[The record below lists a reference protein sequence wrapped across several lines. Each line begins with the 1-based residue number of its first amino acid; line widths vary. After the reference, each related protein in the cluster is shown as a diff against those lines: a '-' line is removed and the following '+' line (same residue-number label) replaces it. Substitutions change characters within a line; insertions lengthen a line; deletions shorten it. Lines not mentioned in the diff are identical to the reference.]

1 MNVEILIKYWNEIS
15 SLFLEMSQFLMLG
28 FLISGLLYIF
38 ISKETIA
45 NNLGKPGALSV
56 IKAAIFGV
64 PMPLCSCGV
73 IPVATSLYKRGAS
86 RGATISF
93 LISTPQTGVD
103 SIFITYS
110 LLGLPFAIIR
120 PLIALITGVIGGFL
134 SEFLITKD
142 DHSTYITNHTHPSK
156 TLQDGLK
163 YGFITLPK
171 DISSALIKGI
181 LISGLISILV
191 PQNFFIDYNLTGVL
205 GMVLIG
211 IASIPIYVCATASVP
226 IAITLISKGL
236 DPGSALVFLM
246 AGPATNVATI
256 SVIMKSLGRKTI
268 FLYIATIF
276 SSSIFFGTL
285 INLFLDKNT
294 IPIMNQSH
302 HMHFDLIS
310 IVSAI
315 ALILICAYAIIN
327 NSFNK
332 TTSENADAFNS
343 ADLSFIVKGMTCN
356 HCKETVTEAIN
367 TCDNIQDFTINL
379 ESGQTF
385 IYGNN
390 LNKQQIMTSIN
401 NVGFSIGEII

>member
-15 SLFLEMSQFLMLG
+15 SLFLEMSPFLMLG

-142 DHSTYITNHTHPSK
+142 DHSTYIANHTHPSK

-171 DISSALIKGI
+171 DISSALIIGI

-191 PQNFFIDYNLTGVL
+191 PQNFFLDYNLTGVL
-205 GMVLIG
+205 GMALIG

-332 TTSENADAFNS
+332 TTSENADASNS

-367 TCDNIQDFTINL
+367 TCDGIQDFTINL
-379 ESGQTF
+379 ESGETL
-385 IYGNN
+385 IYGNK
-390 LNKQQIMTSIN
+390 LNKQQIITSIN
-401 NVGFSIGEII
+401 NVGYSIGEIT

>member
-1 MNVEILIKYWNEIS
+1 MNKILIKYWNEIS
-15 SLFLEMSQFLMLG
+15 SLFLEMSPFLMLG

-45 NNLGKPGALSV
+45 NNLGKPGVLSV

-163 YGFITLPK
+163 YGLITLPK
-171 DISSALIKGI
+171 DISSALIIGI

-191 PQNFFIDYNLTGVL
+191 PQNFFLDYNLTGVL
-205 GMVLIG
+205 GMALIG

-276 SSSIFFGTL
+276 SSSIFFGIL

-302 HMHFDLIS
+302 HMHFDFIS
-310 IVSAI
+310 IISAI

-332 TTSENADAFNS
+332 TTSENADASNS

-356 HCKETVTEAIN
+356 HCKETVTEAIR
-367 TCDNIQDFTINL
+367 TCDGIQDVTINL
-379 ESGQTF
+379 ESGETF
-385 IYGNN
+385 IYGNK
-390 LNKQQIMTSIN
+390 LDKEQIITSIN
-401 NVGFSIGEII
+401 NVGFSIGEIV

>member
-1 MNVEILIKYWNEIS
+1 MNIEILLKYWNGIS
-15 SLFLEMSQFLMLG
+15 SLFLEMSPFLMLG
-28 FLISGLLYIF
+28 FLISGLLYII
-38 ISKETIA
+38 ISKEFIS
-45 NNLGKPGALSV
+45 NNLGKPGLLSI

-134 SEFLITKD
+134 SEFFITKD

-171 DISSALIKGI
+171 DISSALIIGI

-191 PQNFFIDYNLTGVL
+191 PQNFFLDYNLTGVL
-205 GMVLIG
+205 GMALIG

-332 TTSENADAFNS
+332 TTSENAEASNS

-367 TCDNIQDFTINL
+367 TCDGIQDFTINL

-390 LNKQQIMTSIN
+390 LNKQQIITSIN
-401 NVGFSIGEII
+401 NVGFSIGEIT

>member
-15 SLFLEMSQFLMLG
+15 SLFLEMSPFLMLG

-45 NNLGKPGALSV
+45 NNLGKPGVLSV

-171 DISSALIKGI
+171 DISSALIIGI

-191 PQNFFIDYNLTGVL
+191 PQNFFLDYNLTGVL
-205 GMVLIG
+205 GMALIG

-285 INLFLDKNT
+285 VNLFLDKNT

-332 TTSENADAFNS
+332 TTSENADASNS

-367 TCDNIQDFTINL
+367 TCDGIQDFTINL

-390 LNKQQIMTSIN
+390 LNKQKIITSIN
-401 NVGFSIGEII
+401 NVGYSIGEIA

>member
-1 MNVEILIKYWNEIS
+1 MEIEILIKYWNEIS
-15 SLFLEMSQFLMLG
+15 SLFLEMSPYLMLG
-28 FLISGLLYIF
+28 FLISGLLYII

-45 NNLGKPGALSV
+45 NHLGKPGALSV

-73 IPVATSLYKRGAS
+73 IPVSTSLYKRGAS

-120 PLIALITGVIGGFL
+120 PLIALITGVFGGLL
-134 SEFLITKD
+134 SEFFITKD
-142 DHSTYITNHTHPSK
+142 NHSTYTTNHTHPSK
-156 TLQDGLK
+156 TFQDGLK

-268 FLYIATIF
+268 VLYIATIF

-294 IPIMNQSH
+294 IPTMNQSP

-315 ALILICAYAIIN
+315 ALIIICVIAIIN
-327 NSFNK
+327 NSLNK
-332 TTSENADAFNS
+332 TTSENADASNS

-356 HCKETVTEAIN
+356 HCKETVTEAIR
-367 TCDNIQDFTINL
+367 TCDGIQDVTINL
-379 ESGQTF
+379 ESGETL
-385 IYGNN
+385 IYGNH
-390 LNKQQIMTSIN
+390 LNKQQIITSIN
-401 NVGFSIGEII
+401 NVGFSIGEIA

>member
-1 MNVEILIKYWNEIS
+1 MNAEILIKYWNEIS
-15 SLFLEMSQFLMLG
+15 SLFVEMSPFLMLG

-134 SEFLITKD
+134 SEFFITKD
-142 DHSTYITNHTHPSK
+142 VHSTYITNHTHPSK

-171 DISSALIKGI
+171 DISSALIIGI

-191 PQNFFIDYNLTGVL
+191 PQNFFFRL
-205 GMVLIG
+205 
-211 IASIPIYVCATASVP
+211 
-226 IAITLISKGL
+226 
-236 DPGSALVFLM
+236 
-246 AGPATNVATI
+246 
-256 SVIMKSLGRKTI
+256 
-268 FLYIATIF
+268 
-276 SSSIFFGTL
+276 
-285 INLFLDKNT
+285 
-294 IPIMNQSH
+294 
-302 HMHFDLIS
+302 
-310 IVSAI
+310 
-315 ALILICAYAIIN
+315 
-327 NSFNK
+327 
-332 TTSENADAFNS
+332 
-343 ADLSFIVKGMTCN
+343 
-356 HCKETVTEAIN
+356 
-367 TCDNIQDFTINL
+367 
-379 ESGQTF
+379 
-385 IYGNN
+385 
-390 LNKQQIMTSIN
+390 
-401 NVGFSIGEII
+401 